1 MELDVNDKKYMPIYA
16 IGAIFL
22 ILLGV
27 YFFWGGSAKR
37 AEGER
42 LWAEKELLLAYEA
55 QPQPKGKRDFLE
67 QAFSHGHQT
76 EYVSLLESVG
86 LSVKDVTEEAGKKQE
101 FGDFHKI
108 FISGTGSFSQ
118 ILAGFDIIKSEER
131 WNAVNLKEMKRSE
144 EGLAFE
150 MEIATFQYRGM
161 YEKEKY
167 RPDRSDGDRKE
178 PRRQDSL

>member
-1 MELDVNDKKYMPIYA
+1 MDRENVVWYNDKKYFPVYA
-16 IGAIFL
+16 IGAVVFC
-22 ILLGV
+22 LLGA
-27 YFFWGGSAKR
+27 YFYWGGSAKERDVAALRMEQDMLR
-37 AEGER
+37 A
-42 LWAEKELLLAYEA
+42 YDA
-55 QPQPKGKRDFLE
+55 QPPAGQRKDFLV
-67 QAFSHGHQT
+67 QAFPKEGRT

-86 LSVKDVTEEAGKKQE
+86 LSVKDVTEEAGKRNE
-101 FGDFHKI
+101 WGDFHKI

-150 MEIATFQYRGM
+150 MEIETFQDRGM

-167 RPDRSDGDRKE
+167 RPDRSDGDREKS
-178 PRRQDSL
+178 RR